1 MLGEVDASEDSVSG
15 PHHPFWVSHRSGL
28 RSLINGKGVT
38 AGVSGHRVS
47 VGGEGQ
53 AVI

>member
-15 PHHPFWVSHRSGL
+15 LHHPFWVSHRSGL
-28 RSLINGKGVT
+28 GSFINWKVAT
-38 AGVSGHRVS
+38 DGVSGHIVS
-47 VGGEGQ
+47 VGAEGQ